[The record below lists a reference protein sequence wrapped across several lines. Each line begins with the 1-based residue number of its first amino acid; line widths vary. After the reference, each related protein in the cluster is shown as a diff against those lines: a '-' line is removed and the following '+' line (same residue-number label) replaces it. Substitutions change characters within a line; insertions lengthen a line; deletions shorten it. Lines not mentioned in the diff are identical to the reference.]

1 MEKMTKRRRERFLQP
16 LVGVVI
22 ALATLTGALPTIASA
37 ENQPVKRLKRLN
49 PNWMGGEIDD
59 SYCTRERAYREE
71 DYLAA
76 MPDKDIANYQA
87 MADKGDVE
95 AMYLLS
101 KIARETPDGGRE
113 YPYRETWLPLAEK
126 AGHPIAL
133 YERAREESFRQGQAK
148 GIIRPFSDNALIELA
163 EKAAMAQGSGEIAAR
178 LAVAYRIGDGR
189 PEIPKELQH
198 EIKESDLFREGDS
211 SRPAATTIRVR
222 LRNPQKAVYWAR
234 IAAEKG
240 NILVAE
246 RLCTDYSWG
255 NPSFA
260 VDGQPVDNDQDG
272 VRWCVLAAQAPCLRS
287 GALYLSGLYKEG
299 KGVPRSFVDAAYWE
313 EVDKQRSKRPNR
325 NWEYT
330 EE

>member
-1 MEKMTKRRRERFLQP
+1 MLA
-16 LVGVVI
+16 I
-22 ALATLTGALPTIASA
+22 AQPTIAA
-37 ENQPVKRLKRLN
+37 EENQPVKRLRRLN
-49 PNWMGGEIDD
+49 PNWMGGDVDD

-76 MPDKDIANYQA
+76 MPDKDIANYLA

-101 KIARETPDGGRE
+101 KIVRETADGGRE

-126 AGHPIAL
+126 AGHPVAL
-133 YERAREESFRQGQAK
+133 YERAREEAFRQEQAK
-148 GIIRPFSDNALIELA
+148 GIIRPFHNDALIELA

-178 LAVAYRIGDGR
+178 LAFAYRTGDGR

-198 EIKESDLFREGDS
+198 EIKESDLFREGDN
-211 SRPAATTIRVR
+211 SRPTATTIRIR
-222 LRNPQKAVYWAR
+222 LRNPQKAAYWAR

-246 RLCTDYSWG
+246 TLCATYASG
-255 NPSFA
+255 SGSFG
-260 VDGQPVDNDQDG
+260 VYDQSSDNDKDG
-272 VRWCVLAAQAPCLRS
+272 VRWCVLAAQRPCSYR
-287 GALYLSGLYKEG
+287 GAAYLSGLYLKG
-299 KGVPRSFVDAAYWE
+299 KGVPRSLVDAVYWKK
-313 EVDKQRSKRPNR
+313 VDERRSKYLPR

-330 EE
+330 GE